1 MGTTQIQNINI
12 LFGTVITFG
21 CIILVALMLG
31 FAWLQDRIYH
41 ECQEMRKE
49 IRETN
54 NKIFNESEET
64 RDKIFTESQEIKSEL
79 RKTKWN

>member
-1 MGTTQIQNINI
+1 
-12 LFGTVITFG
+12 
-21 CIILVALMLG
+21 MLG

>member
-1 MGTTQIQNINI
+1 
-12 LFGTVITFG
+12 
-21 CIILVALMLG
+21 
-31 FAWLQDRIYH
+31 
-41 ECQEMRKE
+41 MRKE